1 MAPSSDAAILDLYRA
16 GHIEEA
22 FRKLV
27 AEHGDNVYN
36 TALFTL
42 NDEMLA
48 QDASQEVFLRVY
60 RNLKRFKGDA
70 QLSTWLY
77 RIVKNVC
84 YDLLKKRK
92 PERLEERQESRLR
105 DDSPTPETEAMA
117 DWEHRQLH
125 EAVAKLQYSQRLAL
139 TLYYYQERS
148 YEEVAE
154 IMEQPLGTVKSH
166 LHRGKAALARLLGND
181 GPDE

>member
-1 MAPSSDAAILDLYRA
+1 MATVSDAEILDLYRA
-16 GHIEEA
+16 GHVEA
-22 FRKLV
+22 AFSKLV
-27 AEHGDNVYN
+27 AKHGDDVYN

-42 NDEMLA
+42 NDDMLA

-60 RNLKRFKGDA
+60 RSLKRFKGDA

-92 PERLEERQESRLR
+92 PDRLEEGQEERLPGGP
-105 DDSPTPETEAMA
+105 DTPETDTMT
-117 DWEHRQLH
+117 DWEHRRLRA
-125 EAVAKLQYSQRLAL
+125 AVARLPKSQRLAV
-139 TLYYYQERS
+139 TLYYFQERS

-154 IMEQPLGTVKSH
+154 ILEQPLGTIKSH
-166 LHRGKAALARLLGND
+166 LHRGKAALAQSLG
-181 GPDE
+181 GEK

>member
-1 MAPSSDAAILDLYRA
+1 MATSSDAAILDLYRA

-42 NDEMLA
+42 SDEMLA

-92 PERLEERQESRLR
+92 PERLEEGQESRLR
-105 DDSPTPETEAMA
+105 DDSDTPETATMA
-117 DWEHRQLH
+117 QWEHRQLRD
-125 EAVAKLQYSQRLAL
+125 AVTQLPKFQRLAL
-139 TLYYYQERS
+139 TLYYFQERS

-166 LHRGKAALARLLGND
+166 LHRGKAALGRLLGGGVND
-181 GPDE
+181 E